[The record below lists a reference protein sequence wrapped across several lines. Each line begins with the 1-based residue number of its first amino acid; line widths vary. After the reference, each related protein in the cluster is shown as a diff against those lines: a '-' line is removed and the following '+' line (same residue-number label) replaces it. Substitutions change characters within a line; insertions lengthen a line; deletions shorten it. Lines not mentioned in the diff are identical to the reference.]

1 MSHSFGP
8 WSTAM
13 APAGSAPLDTFW
25 RRRLGLLPHL
35 RSAGEA
41 PRRVRLGVAAV
52 AVILAALPLVRPG
65 AAPTAPVPAAVPP
78 GPGRIYGAY
87 LEFGGGKL
95 PPDHYVQR
103 VVSVAPDGGAWRT
116 EAEMTLAAVRT
127 QPNMVEVDGGAVR
140 VAPDGRS
147 MAFVKEQ
154 ALWLRDP
161 SGDSRRIAGLPRPWN
176 AACHLVWAPGGRLV
190 VSLTDLKDGRTL
202 PDFETWRYGLDGA
215 APKRLPVTATDR
227 VEDCSPDGQWLL
239 IVSGRKFK
247 ADIDVQLYLMRP
259 DGSDERQLT
268 RANSNRSAR
277 FSPGGRSVAY
287 ATGDTTGAT
296 VWVLPL
302 EGGEPRSVFHKDAI
316 SVPELCWS
324 PDGKRLAV
332 TYADRVEVVTANG
345 QKGTTSGASHLVTID
360 ADGGNLRELE
370 LPTARNRPAPVGH
383 FLDWR

>member
-1 MSHSFGP
+1 
-8 WSTAM
+8 M
-13 APAGSAPLDTFW
+13 APAGPPRLDTFW
-25 RRRLGLLPHL
+25 RRRLNQLPHL
-35 RSAGEA
+35 RSAGET
-41 PRRVRLGVAAV
+41 PRRARVGLAAV

-65 AAPTAPVPAAVPP
+65 PAPAAPVPAAVPP

-87 LEFGGGKL
+87 LEFADGKL
-95 PPDHYVQR
+95 PPAHYVER

-116 EAEMTLAAVRT
+116 EAEITLAAVRT
-127 QPNMVEVDGGAVR
+127 QPNVIEVDGGAVR

-147 MAFVKEQ
+147 MAFVQEQ

-161 SGDSRRIAGLPRPWN
+161 SGDSRRVAGLPRPWN
-176 AACHLVWAPGGRLV
+176 ASCRLVWAPGGRLV

-215 APKRLPVTATDR
+215 APERLPVTATDH
-227 VEDCSPDGQWLL
+227 VEDCSPDGKWLL

-259 DGSDERQLT
+259 DGSGERQLT

-287 ATGDTTGAT
+287 TTGDT

-302 EGGEPRSVFHKDAI
+302 EGGEPRPAFHKDAI
-316 SVPELCWS
+316 SIQELCWS

-332 TYADRVEVVTANG
+332 TYADRVEVVMANG
-345 QKGTTSGASHLVTID
+345 RKGITSGAPHLVTVD
-360 ADGGNLRELE
+360 ADGGNVRELE
-370 LPTARNRPAPVGH
+370 LPTARNRPALIGH
-383 FLDWR
+383 VLDWR